1 MNEAATTPRPW
12 WQHPGARLL
21 LWLLVLAALL
31 GVFTLYMRP
40 GFARD
45 LADLLWSCG

>member
-1 MNEAATTPRPW
+1 MNESATTPRT
-12 WQHPGARLL
+12 WQRQGTRLL
-21 LWLLVLAALL
+21 LWLLVMAALL